1 MGGSDEWYLDRL
13 ACPRDQLPLSED
25 GGDLVCASGHRY
37 PVVDGIPVML
47 MEEVSQ
53 TIPLAEA
60 SLRRAKDPGAADR
73 RAPDLYLETL
83 GIVDAEKQGIV
94 ALAASKSA
102 QVDPVVSFLV
112 GATSGSMY
120 AELIGKLESYPIP
133 EIRLPPGDG
142 KRLLDVGCSWGR
154 WSIAATRKGYDVVGI
169 DPSLGAVMAARRTA
183 LALGVHP
190 KFLVADARHLPFAKA
205 AFDVVFSYS
214 VLQHFSRDNM
224 LAALHEAARVLAPC
238 GTSLI
243 QMASAYGVRSLYHR
257 LRRRA
262 RPPGVFDV
270 RYWRP
275 AELRKM
281 FGQAIGSTTLSADC
295 YFGLGLQ
302 GADAGMMGPSKRLLL
317 RLSERLARLSLRVPV
332 LVNVADS
339 IYVTSVACAE

>member
-1 MGGSDEWYLDRL
+1 MGGSGAWHLGRL
-13 ACPRDQLPLSED
+13 VCPRDRSPLSGSGAE
-25 GGDLVCASGHRY
+25 LVCASGHRY
-37 PVVDGIPVML
+37 PVVDGVPVL
-47 MEEVSQ
+47 LLDEVSQ
-53 TIPLAEA
+53 TIPLAKA

-83 GIVDAEKQGIV
+83 GIVEAEKQGIV
-94 ALAASKSA
+94 ALAAENPA
-102 QVDPVVSFLV
+102 HVDPVVSFLV

-120 AELIGKLESYPIP
+120 AKLIGKLESYPIP
-133 EIRLPPGDG
+133 EIRLPAGDG
-142 KRLLDVGCSWGR
+142 RRLLDVGCSWGR

-169 DPSLGAVMAARRTA
+169 DPSLGAVMAARRA
-183 LALGVHP
+183 ARALGIHA
-190 KFLVADARHLPFAKA
+190 KFLVADARHLPFAGA

-214 VLQHFSRDNM
+214 VLQHFARDDM
-224 LAALHEAARVLAPC
+224 LAALREVARVLAPR

-257 LRRRA
+257 LRRGT

-275 AELRKM
+275 AELREM

-317 RLSERLARLSLRVPV
+317 RLSERLAHLSQRVPA
-332 LVNVADS
+332 LVSVADS
-339 IYVTSVACAE
+339 VYATSVACAE